1 VQTIAELEKAK
12 LQARKERL
20 AALEQSEIVGA
31 ESAARVKTLLL
42 RMNTLVLDSQE
53 AGLLLNQE
61 MARMTALY
69 REKGELEKLLAEAS
83 STLASRYFADPVHRL
98 SAQSTMIEA
107 NFAFDEARKW
117 MFFMARALEYKINT
131 PFTNNFLGRTWN
143 AQSVFKARNADEL
156 VDLYEA
162 MIDYNDQAS
171 RSRQP
176 ETSWFSI
183 REDHLGYRTGVD
195 AQGQPLR
202 YLDPD
207 TGELVPAIEAFRRYL
222 RRHVRELAGN
232 SAEIVVEFSTARDLF
247 ATAGENFFRGPSFA
261 LNGAIVDRGAYLD
274 KIDGLHI
281 RLPGAHSVPN
291 VSVPGSL
298 SYGGTSFIRNPRVG
312 TYDPTRPD
320 RLRNELT
327 AYSTRYWFRDT
338 DLVWRF
344 AEAFSS
350 QVTLT
355 LSTGPRQETTAD
367 QIVVFKE
374 RSVAATGWVLA
385 IRIRSGGNVL
395 LNIDELTDV
404 ELFFRHSSISRLQ

>member
-1 VQTIAELEKAK
+1 
-12 LQARKERL
+12 
-20 AALEQSEIVGA
+20 
-31 ESAARVKTLLL
+31 
-42 RMNTLVLDSQE
+42 
-53 AGLLLNQE
+53 
-61 MARMTALY
+61 
-69 REKGELEKLLAEAS
+69 
-83 STLASRYFADPVHRL
+83 
-98 SAQSTMIEA
+98 
-107 NFAFDEARKW
+107 
-117 MFFMARALEYKINT
+117 
-131 PFTNNFLGRTWN
+131 
-143 AQSVFKARNADEL
+143 
-156 VDLYEA
+156 
-162 MIDYNDQAS
+162 
-171 RSRQP
+171 
-176 ETSWFSI
+176 
-183 REDHLGYRTGVD
+183 
-195 AQGQPLR
+195 
-202 YLDPD
+202 
-207 TGELVPAIEAFRRYL
+207 
-222 RRHVRELAGN
+222 
-232 SAEIVVEFSTARDLF
+232 
-247 ATAGENFFRGPSFA
+247 
-261 LNGAIVDRGAYLD
+261 
-274 KIDGLHI
+274 
-281 RLPGAHSVPN
+281 
-291 VSVPGSL
+291 VPGSL